1 MSLITNIAQV
11 RSASTINISNTLTNF
26 QPYIDEAELRFIKP
40 YIGETFYDLLDE
52 VVNGSGSSDYSKYD
66 ILLLRIR
73 IPLALYAMWI
83 GADEIAVSISAQGIQ
98 TIETP
103 SHRPA
108 MQYQIMN
115 LKESWIARANTNMDL
130 LLKYL
135 ENHKEDFPEYSPVD
149 NDLFIHNATEFQ
161 KVIDIRES
169 RRVFI
174 SLKPIITSIEKK
186 YIRPTLGM
194 EYFDELKEVL
204 NSSGSSAIS
213 DDDQAVLDLIRP
225 ALAHLTLER
234 ALLEIS
240 IDVLDW
246 GVFETSSNTFDKV
259 QGKANANRDRIGVM
273 VDACEKDG
281 EAELKELQEYL
292 DTNAS
297 ASRYVTYYNS
307 DRRITPGTAPED
319 RVKFVNDKE
328 KGIFV
333 A

>member
-1 MSLITNIAQV
+1 MSLITDISQV
-11 RSASTINISNTLTNF
+11 RSASTINISNVLTNYE
-26 QPYIDEAELRFIKP
+26 PYIDEAEQRFIKP
-40 YIGETFYDLLDE
+40 YIGEAFYDLLEE
-52 VVNGSGSSDYSKYD
+52 VVNGSGSGDNSQYD
-66 ILLLRIR
+66 IILMRIR
-73 IPLALYAMWI
+73 IPLALYALWI
-83 GADEIAVSISAQGIQ
+83 GTDELALSVGAQGIQ
-98 TIETP
+98 TIQTD

-115 LKESWIARANTNMDL
+115 LKESWIARANLNMDL

-135 ENHKEDFPEYSPVD
+135 EDHRSDFPEYIPVD
-149 NDLFIHNATEFQ
+149 NDLFIHNAKEFQ

-174 SLKPIITSIEKK
+174 SLKPVIASIEKK
-186 YIRPTLGM
+186 YIRPTLGSD
-194 EYFDELKEVL
+194 YFDELKGIL
-204 NSSGSSAIS
+204 NGSGSSDIS
-213 DDDQAVLDLIRP
+213 NDDQTILDLIRP

-234 ALLEIS
+234 ALQEIS

-246 GVFETSSNTFDKV
+246 GVFETASNTFDKV
-259 QGKANANRDRIGVM
+259 QGKANANRERIGVM
-273 VDACEKDG
+273 VDACQRDG

-297 ASRYVTYYNS
+297 ASKYTTYYNS

-319 RVKFVNDKE
+319 RVKFVNDKD